1 MYLHGNWTDSTSDK
15 ILVTFGYTVPN
26 KNNLDVKREM
36 THVSSSVNSRTGAP
50 RVPRWRREKE
60 RPSHPD
66 VRPQRTGPLLQFT
79 GSSLIGS
86 EAQDVEIELLHG
98 CLARCPYVDVLEVEE
113 AS

>member
-1 MYLHGNWTDSTSDK
+1 MDEG
-15 ILVTFGYTVPN
+15 
-26 KNNLDVKREM
+26 
-36 THVSSSVNSRTGAP
+36 
-50 RVPRWRREKE
+50 RRMKKKE

-66 VRPQRTGPLLQFT
+66 VRPQRAGPFLEFT

-98 CLARCPYVDVLEVEE
+98 CLARCPYVDMLEVEE